1 MSEFFKKDRRETM
14 FLKNGPLFFVDRFFP
29 KNQTGTPMKQSGFYL
44 FPEVELYGVALRSF
58 EFTKEIVSSK
68 FGNFFET
75 VREHTEIERE

>member
-1 MSEFFKKDRRETM
+1 
-14 FLKNGPLFFVDRFFP
+14 
-29 KNQTGTPMKQSGFYL
+29 MKQSGFYL

>member
-1 MSEFFKKDRRETM
+1 MSLEKRSVIFCRSI
-14 FLKNGPLFFVDRFFP
+14 DRFFP

>member
-1 MSEFFKKDRRETM
+1 MSLEKTIRY
-14 FLKNGPLFFVDRFFP
+14 FLSIDRFFQR
-29 KNQTGTPMKQSGFYL
+29 NQTGTPMKQSGFYL

-58 EFTKEIVSSK
+58 EFTKEIIFSK

>member
-1 MSEFFKKDRRETM
+1 
-14 FLKNGPLFFVDRFFP
+14 
-29 KNQTGTPMKQSGFYL
+29 MKQSGFYL

-58 EFTKEIVSSK
+58 EFTKEIVFSK